1 MYKERTRNCDF
12 QEVPEVTPLPM
23 CCTNPRLDLQ
33 TLWQVQWASETCDV
47 SYEIERKTFCDARY
61 DATNRIKSH
70 RSELT
75 ERRVE
80 ESFLH
85 REIQTVRSTYP
96 NWI

>member
-1 MYKERTRNCDF
+1 MCKEETRNCDF
-12 QEVPEVTPLPM
+12 REEPEVTLWPTCSVHPL
-23 CCTNPRLDLQ
+23 RDRQILL
-33 TLWQVQWASETCDV
+33 QVQSVYETCDV
-47 SYEIERKTFCDARY
+47 SCEIERKTFCDARY

-80 ESFLH
+80 ESFLR

-96 NWI
+96 NWT

>member
-1 MYKERTRNCDF
+1 MCKEETRNCDF
-12 QEVPEVTPLPM
+12 REEPEVTLWPM
-23 CCTNPRLDLQ
+23 CSVHPLRDRQILL
-33 TLWQVQWASETCDV
+33 QVQSVYETCDV
-47 SYEIERKTFCDARY
+47 SCEIEHKTFCDARY

-96 NWI
+96 NWT